1 MNPIIDKMLTVTADI
16 AENLLSAKDSGASFL
31 DADTKLLII
40 QLAELASNL
49 PDKDEETG
57 GETETSKISE
67 VHIPEVAETTPAEE
81 PESYITQ
88 EEQHGQGYEYEE
100 EESEEQENEEQEPE
114 TDFQEPTPT
123 AEAVDLS
130 LWRQLFSINDMF
142 LFRRELFNGSETLF
156 NTALGEIG
164 QSRSVDEVRL
174 VLTDRYGIDL
184 RQKTAKEFLSVIS
197 TVFE

>member
-16 AENLLSAKDSGASFL
+16 AENLLSAKDSGASVL

-57 GETETSKISE
+57 GETETSEISE
-67 VHIPEVAETTPAEE
+67 VHISEAAETTPPEE

-88 EEQHGQGYEYEE
+88 EEQDGQGYEYKEE
-100 EESEEQENEEQEPE
+100 EESEEEEPE
-114 TDFQEPTPT
+114 TNLQEPIPT
-123 AEAVDLS
+123 TEAVDLS

-142 LFRRELFNGSETLF
+142 LFRRELFNGDIEDFADTL
-156 NTALGEIG
+156 ALLAQMPSYAEA
-164 QSRSVDEVRL
+164 VDY
-174 VLTDRYGIDL
+174 LTNDL
-184 RQKTAKEFLSVIS
+184 LWDTRNPAVEDFFAILKDNMPA
-197 TVFE
+197 

>member
-16 AENLLSAKDSGASFL
+16 AENLLSAKDSGASVL

-57 GETETSKISE
+57 GETETSEISE
-67 VHIPEVAETTPAEE
+67 VHISEAAETTPPEE

-88 EEQHGQGYEYEE
+88 EEQDGQGYEYKEE
-100 EESEEQENEEQEPE
+100 EESEEEEPE
-114 TDFQEPTPT
+114 TNLQEPIPT
-123 AEAVDLS
+123 TEAVDLS

-164 QSRSVDEVRL
+164 QSRSVDEVRR